1 MKRVLQIVA
10 LAICST
16 LLVLVVMGV
25 LLPANYRV
33 ERSIVINAPAAAVH
47 PWVED
52 LRRWPT
58 WANWN
63 RTDPSLTTSYSEV
76 ERGVGAGEAWR
87 SERAGSGTRKIV
99 RSDPHS
105 GIEFTTQLGDST
117 LCKGSIGYQES
128 AGTTTV
134 TWIDQGQLPKVVGG
148 FSKGAFEDAISE
160 HMDEGLKRLKQA
172 VENADSRPHQPV
184 SP

>member
-1 MKRVLQIVA
+1 MKRVIQIVA
-10 LAICST
+10 LAIGST
-16 LLVLVVMGV
+16 VLVLVVMGV
-25 LLPANYRV
+25 LLPAHYRV
-33 ERSIVINAPAAAVH
+33 ERTILINAPATIVH

-63 RTDPSLTTSYSEV
+63 RTDTSLTTSYSDV

-87 SERAGSGTRKIV
+87 SERAGSGTRQIT

-105 GIEFTTQLGDST
+105 GIEFTTQLGDGT
-117 LCKGSIGYQES
+117 LCKGSISYSEA

-148 FSKGAFEDAISE
+148 FSKGAFESAISE

-172 VENADSRPHQPV
+172 VEAQPV
-184 SP
+184 APQPQ

>member
-1 MKRVLQIVA
+1 MKRVVQIVA
-10 LAICST
+10 LAIGST
-16 LLVLVVMGV
+16 LLVLMVMGV
-25 LLPANYRV
+25 LLPAHYRV

-52 LRRWPT
+52 LRRWPA

-63 RTDPSLTTSYSEV
+63 RTDPSLTTTYSEI

-87 SERAGSGTRKIV
+87 SERAGSGTRQIT
-99 RSDPHS
+99 RSDARS
-105 GIEFTTQLGDST
+105 GIEFTTELGDGT
-117 LCKGSIGYQES
+117 LCKGSIAYREI

-134 TWIDQGQLPKVVGG
+134 TWSDQGQLPKVVGG

-172 VENADSRPHQPV
+172 VEDGRP
-184 SP
+184 